1 MAELQHLSAN
11 LAQKRSLR
19 TEADA
24 RLRELSLEAMK
35 SQHDEF
41 GAEPINEKLAAVRDE
56 IEDLDVEIA
65 ELEQAIGGAAK
76 S

>member
-1 MAELQHLSAN
+1 MADLQHLSAN
-11 LAQKRSLR
+11 LEQKRSLR

-24 RLRELSLEAMK
+24 RLRELGLEALK
-35 SQHDEF
+35 SEHDEF
-41 GAEPINEKLAAVRDE
+41 GAEQINEKLAAVRDE

-65 ELEQAIGGAAK
+65 ELEQAIGK